1 MLKKTFIVKMYNS
14 GEIVLISFPFTNLTD
29 SKIRPALVIN
39 EKKDDIIIIGIF
51 SKIPEVIEDSWLQI
65 EKNQPWFAQ
74 TGLKKTSVIKTEKI
88 AVIHKSIVKN
98 KIGKLPDEIFGSVKE
113 KIRKTLNI

>member
-1 MLKKTFIVKMYNS
+1 MYNS
-14 GEIVLISFPFTNLTD
+14 GEIVLITFPFTNLTD
-29 SKIRPALVIN
+29 SKIRPALVIS
-39 EKKDDIIIIGIF
+39 EKREDIVVIGIF
-51 SKIPEVIEDSWLQI
+51 SKISEVIEDSWLQI

-88 AVIHKSIVKN
+88 AVIHKSIVKK